1 MCCHVWIRAWRAT
14 AGYSHAVNEIIAA
27 PTNLM
32 VSVGYKQFT
41 VRVIDLLDGA
51 IARSAGGWE

>member
-1 MCCHVWIRAWRAT
+1 MWIRAWRAT